1 MTSMWFVL
9 IHALSLGLI
18 VEIAANTDPS
28 DCSTN
33 FPGSASCD
41 RYHDGAAFL
50 QAMQSRSQQ
59 TLGADRVDLEILSQG
74 AEKALR
80 AGCNVTDLNNGAC
93 IGNDVCVGC
102 NLPGAQG
109 VLPQTEDFFPN
120 REFRC
125 EGNRTCSQVVDSP
138 FTFASAG
145 QAMVCIGDATCT
157 DVWFV
162 SNVGAVCCSSA
173 NDGDTCSNS
182 SFNLTVNDVICQND
196 VCCDGTR
203 VCTNSTMYDVESL
216 LCRGL
221 LACSDSQVIL
231 EQDLY
236 CNATSESNP
245 SSSGSTCS
253 DSTFTFV
260 VNDTHVVDCL
270 GDFVCE
276 NSNFSFNQD
285 SAINFDC
292 DSEAPGTGGGQG
304 ACNNATINLA
314 PGACFELNCIQD
326 DDCIGLVVNL
336 FGGKCYFNMFNQENR
351 PNFVDVCDKFNS
363 TGLSPCGPITPQE
376 ICCRDD
382 PSCASCCVDIN
393 ITTTS
398 ANGSGFPPTSSTST
412 TSTTSTTTTT
422 TTTIY
427 PRNRRNRRNRREHRR
442 NRRQNRRNRRQHA
455 RQYRYS

>member
-1 MTSMWFVL
+1 MPLRQLAQRALGTGHGSMWFVL
-9 IHALSLGLI
+9 IHALGLGLI
-18 VEIAANTDPS
+18 VEIAASTDPS

-33 FPGSASCD
+33 FPGNASCD

-59 TLGADRVDLEILSQG
+59 TLGADRVDLEVLSQG

-80 AGCNVTDLNNGAC
+80 ADCSLTMLNDGAC
-93 IGNDVCVGC
+93 IGDDVCVGC
-102 NLPGAQG
+102 DLPGAQG
-109 VLPQTEDFFPN
+109 ILPQTELFFPN
-120 REFRC
+120 RELRC
-125 EGNRTCSQVVDSP
+125 EGNRTCSQVVGSP

-182 SFNLTVNDVICQND
+182 SFSLTVNDVICQND

-203 VCTNSTMYDVESL
+203 VCTNSTMSDVESL

-236 CNATSESNP
+236 CKATSESNP

-276 NSNFSFNQD
+276 NSIFSFNEN
-285 SAINFDC
+285 SAISFEC
-292 DSEAPGTGGGQG
+292 DSQAPGTGGGAVLG
-304 ACNNATINLA
+304 ERDGCWAHPMGHGTH
-314 PGACFELNCIQD
+314 G
-326 DDCIGLVVNL
+326 
-336 FGGKCYFNMFNQENR
+336 MF
-351 PNFVDVCDKFNS
+351 
-363 TGLSPCGPITPQE
+363 
-376 ICCRDD
+376 
-382 PSCASCCVDIN
+382 
-393 ITTTS
+393 S
-398 ANGSGFPPTSSTST
+398 AM
-412 TSTTSTTTTT
+412 
-422 TTTIY
+422 
-427 PRNRRNRRNRREHRR
+427 
-442 NRRQNRRNRRQHA
+442 
-455 RQYRYS
+455 

>member
-1 MTSMWFVL
+1 
-9 IHALSLGLI
+9 
-18 VEIAANTDPS
+18 
-28 DCSTN
+28 
-33 FPGSASCD
+33 
-41 RYHDGAAFL
+41 
-50 QAMQSRSQQ
+50 MQSRSQQ
-59 TLGADRVDLEILSQG
+59 TLGADRVDLEVLSQG
-74 AEKALR
+74 AEKALK
-80 AGCNVTDLNNGAC
+80 ADCNLTMLNDGAC
-93 IGNDVCVGC
+93 IGDDVCVGC
-102 NLPGAQG
+102 DLPGAQG
-109 VLPQTEDFFPN
+109 ILPQTELFFPN
-120 REFRC
+120 RELRC
-125 EGNRTCSQVVDSP
+125 EGNRTCSQVVGSP

-162 SNVGAVCCSSA
+162 SNVGAVCCASA

-182 SFNLTVNDVICQND
+182 SFSLTVNDVICQND

-203 VCTNSTMYDVESL
+203 VCTNSTMSDVESL

-276 NSNFSFNQD
+276 NSTFSFNEN
-285 SAINFDC
+285 SAISFEC
-292 DSEAPGTGGGQG
+292 DSQAPGTGGGQG
-304 ACNNATINLA
+304 ACNDATINLA
-314 PGACFELNCIQD
+314 PGACMDLNCTQN
-326 DDCIGLVVNL
+326 DDCIDLVVNL
-336 FGGKCYFNMFNQENR
+336 NGGICWFNMFNQENR
-351 PNFVDVCDKFNS
+351 PNFVDVCNRTNS
-363 TGLSPCGPITPQE
+363 SQCGPITPQE

-382 PSCASCCVDIN
+382 PSCASCCADIS
-393 ITTTS
+393 TTTS
-398 ANGSGFPPTSSTST
+398 ESGQEPNSS
-412 TSTTSTTTTT
+412 STTSTTTTT
-422 TTTIY
+422 TTTTKTKTIY

-442 NRRQNRRNRRQHA
+442 NRRENRRNRRQHA